1 MIAKTGTNGHT
12 NGYTNGHIEGQFQPH
27 VYRDSL
33 NEKVILIVGGANGI
47 GASLVQLCCENGAY
61 VTVGDIDSARGE
73 QMARKCIQQWPVH
86 QEPTGPQKPPR
97 AVFKKTDVTDYQSVL
112 DLFDET
118 FKKCNR
124 IDHVVVTAGSTETD
138 ETWFDHTLN
147 LSQVRKA
154 PSRKD
159 IDVNL
164 VGSLYVTR
172 VASVYLRHNRG
183 PGVDRSILLFS
194 CAAGFK
200 ETPVVAA
207 YQAAKHGVQGLMRS
221 LRANLN
227 SPYRHS
233 IRINTI
239 CPWMTQT
246 GNPFPK
252 SLEARWTKEG
262 LPISTADDVAKVSA
276 GVLCDDSLHGTSMYV
291 AGTRA
296 WEIENNIDRLESQ
309 WLGEEPSQT
318 LAQGQKVLKEVFAA

>member
-1 MIAKTGTNGHT
+1 MIAKTEPAVESNSAVPV
-12 NGYTNGHIEGQFQPH
+12 GQYLPEI
-27 VYRDSL
+27 YKDSL
-33 NEKVILIVGGANGI
+33 DEKVILVVGGANGI
-47 GASLVQLCCENGAY
+47 GASLVQLCAENGSY
-61 VTVGDIDSARGE
+61 VTIGDIDTSSGE
-73 QMARKCIQQWPVH
+73 QLARKCIHNWPVYSD
-86 QEPTGPQKPPR
+86 PALPPKPPR
-97 AVFKKTDVTDYQSVL
+97 ATFQETDVTDYQSVL
-112 DLFDET
+112 DLFDQT
-118 FKKCNR
+118 FKKYKR
-124 IDHVVVTAGSTETD
+124 IDHVIVTAGSTEA
-138 ETWFDHTLN
+138 EESWFDHTLN
-147 LSQVRKA
+147 LTEVRKA
-154 PSRKD
+154 PSSKD

-164 VGSLYVTR
+164 LGTIYVTR
-172 VASVYLRHNRG
+172 IASVYLRHNRG

-200 ETPVVAA
+200 ETPVVSV

-246 GNPFPK
+246 RNALPRNLG
-252 SLEARWTKEG
+252 ERWTEEG
-262 LPISTADDVAKVSA
+262 LPLSTPEDVAKVSA
-276 GVLCDDSLHGTSMYV
+276 GVLCDESLHGTSMYV

-318 LAQGQKVLKEVFAA
+318 LAQGQKILKEVFAA

>member
-1 MIAKTGTNGHT
+1 MIAKTEPASESNSGLPVA
-12 NGYTNGHIEGQFQPH
+12 QFLPETH
-27 VYRDSL
+27 KESL
-33 NEKVILIVGGANGI
+33 NEKIILIVGGANGI
-47 GASLVQLCCENGAY
+47 GASLVELCCKNGAH
-61 VTVGDIDSARGE
+61 VAIGDIDAARGE
-73 QMARKCIQQWPVH
+73 QVARKCIQQWPVH
-86 QEPTGPQKPPR
+86 SDPSAPPKPFR
-97 AVFKKTDVTDYQSVL
+97 AVFQKTDVTEYQSVL
-112 DLFDET
+112 DLFEET
-118 FKKCNR
+118 FKRYKR
-124 IDHVVVTAGSTETD
+124 IDHVVVTAGSTETE

-147 LSQVRKA
+147 LKA
-154 PSRKD
+154 IQKPPSKKD

-172 VASVYLRHNRG
+172 IASVYLRHNRG

-200 ETPVVAA
+200 ETPVVSV

-246 GNPFPK
+246 GNSFPK
-252 SLEARWTKEG
+252 TVEDRWQKEG
-262 LPISTADDVAKVSA
+262 LPLSTPEDVAKVSA
-276 GVLCDDSLHGTSMYV
+276 GVICDDTLHGTSMYV

-296 WEIENNIDRLESQ
+296 WEIENNIERLESQ
-309 WLGEEPSQT
+309 WLGEEPSQA
-318 LAQGQKVLKEVFAA
+318 LAQGQKVLREAFAA

>member
-1 MIAKTGTNGHT
+1 MIAKTEPAVESNSDLSVA
-12 NGYTNGHIEGQFQPH
+12 QFLPETH
-27 VYRDSL
+27 KESL
-33 NEKVILIVGGANGI
+33 NGKIILVVGGANGI
-47 GASLVQLCCENGAY
+47 GASLVELCCQNNAN
-61 VTVGDIDSARGE
+61 VAIGDIDSARGE
-73 QMARKCIQQWPVH
+73 QVARKCIQQWPVH
-86 QEPTGPQKPPR
+86 TDPGAPLKPPR
-97 AVFKKTDVTDYQSVL
+97 AVFQKTDVTNYQSVL
-112 DLFDET
+112 DLFEET
-118 FKKCNR
+118 FKKYNR
-124 IDHVVVTAGSTETD
+124 IDHVVVTAGSTETE

-147 LSQVRKA
+147 LKDIQKA
-154 PSRKD
+154 PSRND

-164 VGSLYVTR
+164 IGSLYVTR

-200 ETPVVAA
+200 ETPVVSV

-246 GNPFPK
+246 GNSFPK
-252 SLEARWTKEG
+252 RVEDRWTKEG
-262 LPISTADDVAKVSA
+262 LPLSTAEDVAKVSA
-276 GVLCDDSLHGTSMYV
+276 GVLCDDTLHGTSMYV

-318 LAQGQKVLKEVFAA
+318 LALGQKVLREALAA